1 MEEEVELA
9 MRTEQY
15 AELKKSNTWGWHSLT
30 HFRLFLLAC
39 TVLFMVV
46 SARPAFANAVTAGN
60 VTSVNLTVNSTK
72 SDLEGTLVRLYRVA
86 EFTED
91 AQYTL
96 ADRYAGYIGASQFD
110 GSSNEKLE
118 AGAQTLAAYVGKDN
132 LTSDYAAKVSDGRAV
147 FTSIPS
153 GLYLLMFDV
162 PAGSSYKAVPILQ
175 SLPYQF
181 SGNQYVTDISMD
193 MKPEAKT
200 HPNEHHDRQPGGSS
214 YKVQKIWS
222 GDVKKTRPV
231 SISVTIYKDGT
242 EYKTVTLNSGNNWR
256 YSWSDASDSDFSV
269 VENDVPEGYTV
280 SITSDDTTFTIENTG
295 DTPGTPHSPNGGDQ
309 PETTPGGSVEGVS
322 RSRAPEASDSG
333 TETPSSVLGIAR
345 SIKTGDDSRI
355 MLWALLLCGS
365 GIAMV
370 VYGSIC
376 IRHVRRRK

>member
-1 MEEEVELA
+1 MEEEVELV

-30 HFRLFLLAC
+30 HFRLLLLAC

-46 SARPAFANAVTAGN
+46 SARPVLANAVTAGN
-60 VTSVNLTVNSTK
+60 VISVNLTVNSTK

-96 ADRYAGYIGASQFD
+96 ADRYAGYIGSSRFD

-118 AGAQTLAAYVGKDN
+118 AGAQTLAAYVGKDH
-132 LTSDYAAKVSDGRAV
+132 LTSDYAARISDGRAV

-162 PAGSSYKAVPILQ
+162 PAGSGYKAVPILQ

-200 HPNEHHDRQPGGSS
+200 HPHEHHDRQPGGSS

-256 YSWSDASDSDFSV
+256 YSWSDAADSDFSV
-269 VENDVPEGYTV
+269 VENDVPAGYTV
-280 SITSDDTTFTIENTG
+280 SITSDETTFTIENTG
-295 DTPGTPHSPNGGDQ
+295 ETPDTPHAPNGGDQ
-309 PETTPGGSVEGVS
+309 PETTPEGFVEGVS
-322 RSRAPEASDSG
+322 RSPAAPDSG
-333 TETPSSVLGIAR
+333 TETPGSVLGIGR

-376 IRHVRRRK
+376 IRHRRRRK